1 MVPIRRVTVRVLK
14 RVAIIITTIVITNI
28 ISRILR
34 TTLILLYSIS
44 QLKAVLDKNEGSA
57 KTLFQE

>member
-34 TTLILLYSIS
+34 TTLILLYNIS